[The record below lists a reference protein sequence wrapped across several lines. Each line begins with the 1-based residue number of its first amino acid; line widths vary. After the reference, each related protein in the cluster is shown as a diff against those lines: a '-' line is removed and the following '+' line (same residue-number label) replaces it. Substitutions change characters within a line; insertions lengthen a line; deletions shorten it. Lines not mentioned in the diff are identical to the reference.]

1 MSADRDRNPSRQ
13 LEVVTGVIDGTR
25 FRAAGGGFTV
35 LVASIDGADGETS
48 LVGELA
54 GGVENGAKVTA
65 HGSWRDD
72 PKFGK
77 QFRFEVL
84 EIMVPSGAEQMVARL
99 KTYPGVGPSTAEKIV
114 EQFGARTWEM
124 MDHSLDDL
132 LHIPGVGPRALA
144 KIRAHHGR
152 QSGPVAKL
160 RNKLISVSAPP
171 SLAKAIHEE
180 FGEHSMQLLDDH
192 PYRVATKIDRFGFA
206 MAERCARA
214 TGVDPENDER
224 VEAGLIQ
231 TMRTQRKQG
240 NCGMPLPA
248 LESEAAE
255 LLGVR
260 RQALDAALERL
271 ESRGLLRYRAE
282 MMQLSG
288 MDRVEDR
295 VAKALIAIAMPIRMV
310 WSVSCPEHLSPGQRD
325 AVYAV
330 ARAGVTVLTGGPGTG
345 KSTVVAAVLEMAEA
359 AGCEVTLCAPTGR
372 AAKRLTEA
380 TGRQASTI
388 HRLLRP
394 VPGSGSFYYDAR
406 NPLPAGLIVVDEVSM
421 VDIELA
427 DALFSALT
435 PDHRVLLVGDVD
447 QLPSVGPGNLL
458 EDLIEAATP
467 ANIVVV
473 RLGLVFRQSHGS
485 TIVSNAH
492 RLLEGLDPISDDPS
506 LGNRGQFFCIPAST
520 PEDAQAKIV
529 KMATVRIPH
538 AYDLEPTEEVQ
549 VLCPVHRGPVGTEE
563 LNGKLQLWHAGRGA
577 DSFWG
582 ASGRRFCVGDRVMQI
597 RNDYDRN
604 IFNGDI
610 GFVVEFDAT
619 FLVVDFDGSQKK
631 YKRFDLSALR
641 LAYAMTIHKSQGG
654 EFPAVIVP
662 VLRENRRMTRNLIY
676 TAITRARRLCV
687 LVGHIA
693 AVSAAVKTVATRRWT
708 RLSHRLQ
715 SSE

>member
-1 MSADRDRNPSRQ
+1 MSADRDRDPGRQ
-13 LEVVTGVIDGTR
+13 LELITGVIEGTR

-54 GGVENGAKVTA
+54 GAVENGAKVTA
-65 HGSWRDD
+65 HGTWRDD
-72 PKFGK
+72 PKFGR

-84 EIMVPSGAEQMVARL
+84 EIMVPSSDEQMVARL

-114 EQFGARTWEM
+114 EQFGALTWEV
-124 MDHSLDDL
+124 MDSSLDDL
-132 LHIPGVGPRALA
+132 LHIPGIGKRALA
-144 KIRAHHGR
+144 KIRAHHSR
-152 QSGPVAKL
+152 QIGPVAKL
-160 RNKLISVSAPP
+160 RHKLISVRAPA
-171 SLAKAIHEE
+171 SLAKPIHEE
-180 FGEHSMQLLDDH
+180 FGEHAMRMLDDH
-192 PYRVATKIDRFGFA
+192 PYRVSTKIDRFGFS

-214 TGVDPENDER
+214 TGVDPEDEER
-224 VEAGLIQ
+224 VEAGIIQ
-231 TMRTQRKQG
+231 TMRTQRNHG
-240 NCGMPLPA
+240 HCGIPLGA

-255 LLGVR
+255 FLGVR
-260 RQALDAALERL
+260 KQVLDAALERL
-271 ESRGLLRYRAE
+271 EQRGLLRYRAE
-282 MMQLSG
+282 LMQLAG

-295 VAKALIAIAMPIRMV
+295 VAKALLAIAMPIRMV
-310 WSVSCPEHLSPGQRD
+310 WAVSFPEHLSPGQRD
-325 AVYAV
+325 AVSAV
-330 ARAGVTVLTGGPGTG
+330 ARAGLTVLTGGPGTG
-345 KSTVVAAVLEMAEA
+345 KSTVVAAVLEMAESS
-359 AGCEVTLCAPTGR
+359 GCEVTLCAPTGR

-380 TGRQASTI
+380 TGREASTI

-394 VPGSGSFYYDAR
+394 VPGAGSFYYDAR
-406 NPLPAGLIVVDEVSM
+406 NPLPTGLIVVDEVSM

-435 PDHRVLLVGDVD
+435 PEHRVLLVGDAD

-458 EDLIEAATP
+458 EDLIEAADH

-485 TIVSNAH
+485 SIVSNAH

-506 LGNRGQFFCIPAST
+506 LGSRGQFFCVGART

-529 KMATVRIPH
+529 KMAMVRIPH
-538 AYDLEPTEEVQ
+538 AYELESTEEVQ
-549 VLCPVHRGPVGTEE
+549 ILCPVHRGPVGTEE
-563 LNGKLQLWHAGRGA
+563 LNGKLQFRHAGRGA

-582 ASGRRFCVGDRVMQI
+582 GSGRRFCVGDRVMQI
-597 RNDYDRN
+597 RNDYERN
-604 IFNGDI
+604 VFNGDI

-662 VLRENRRMTRNLIY
+662 VMRGSRMMTRNLIY

-687 LVGHIA
+687 LVGHID

-715 SSE
+715 TPE